1 MGTLAYGKD
10 ASLFISEGDVLD
22 IKTNNVTYAFIQGKK
37 LDLRNEQQELYHR
50 YEEKYGIKNK

>member
-22 IKTNNVTYAFIQGKK
+22 IKTNNVTYAFIQGKNWICAMNS
-37 LDLRNEQQELYHR
+37 RNYITGMR
-50 YEEKYGIKNK
+50 KNME